1 MKLTWLGHSC
11 FALEQDGYRIVVDP
25 YAEVEGHAD
34 VQTSAHAVYCSHQH
48 FDHNAVDG
56 VTLLPAPERSP
67 FTVRTV
73 KTCHD
78 EEGGALRGEN
88 LIHIFS
94 VSGLTIA
101 HLGDL
106 GHQLTPEQL
115 SAIGKVDGILV
126 PIGGTFTVDAAG
138 AKQVCDAIG
147 PKWVVPMHYRHA
159 SYGFPVLQ
167 TVADFTDL
175 CSDVT
180 YMESSSLTVDETTT
194 GVNVLTFA

>member
-1 MKLTWLGHSC
+1 MTLTWLGHAC
-11 FALEQDGYRIVVDP
+11 FALEQNGYRIVIDP
-25 YAEVEGHAD
+25 YTNVEGHAD

-48 FDHNAVDG
+48 YDHSAVSG
-56 VTLLPAPERSP
+56 VTLLPARECP

-94 VSGLTIA
+94 AGGITIA

-126 PIGGTFTVDAAG
+126 PIGGTYTVDATG

-159 SYGFPVLQ
+159 PYGFLVLQ
-167 TVADFTDL
+167 TVEDFTAL
-175 CSDVT
+175 WPEAAVSIPN
-180 YMESSSLTVDETTT
+180 SFSVDTDTC
-194 GVNVLTFA
+194 GVLVPAFP